1 MREFDGEVLGFARP
15 MKREQTALGGV
26 LLSALVFVAGQG
38 LIGTLVGVSAHDH
51 GFSNA
56 VIGLIGSAYYVG
68 FIAGCWCGPAA
79 ILRFGHQT
87 IFMAILLFAAVIMS
101 VFAFWAVPSAWIAAR
116 AALGFIAA
124 IAYTLIES
132 WLNHLAVNRNRG
144 RVFGSYLLIKQ
155 LGSSLGQT
163 IILLANVVPWA
174 MFAAA
179 ALLFAIAWIPIRAA
193 SPPVP
198 SIAPERTRP
207 RPIELLLAAPIGTLI
222 CAAAGL
228 ANGAIWTLSPVFG
241 VAHGFPRA
249 LAGAFMG
256 SFILGG
262 AIIQYPLG
270 WVSDRMDRRT
280 LVVCASVAA
289 AAIGAWLATM
299 SLGAPHWVVLITML
313 VFGMAVLSLYGLG
326 VSLVNDAVLPADRV
340 QTAAALLFLNSLASA
355 VSPIA
360 AGVLTDRFDIGAV
373 YWYTATVHAGIALFA
388 FAARGSNRIAV
399 SEAGK

>member
-222 CAAAGL
+222 CAAADWRMARSGL
-228 ANGAIWTLSPVFG
+228 FRRYSASRMASRAPSP
-241 VAHGFPRA
+241 ARSWARSSWAAPSSNIRW
-249 LAGAFMG
+249 AG
-256 SFILGG
+256 S
-262 AIIQYPLG
+262 
-270 WVSDRMDRRT
+270 RT
-280 LVVCASVAA
+280 
-289 AAIGAWLATM
+289 AW
-299 SLGAPHWVVLITML
+299 
-313 VFGMAVLSLYGLG
+313 
-326 VSLVNDAVLPADRV
+326 
-340 QTAAALLFLNSLASA
+340 TAARSWSA
-355 VSPIA
+355 QAWRRRLSV
-360 AGVLTDRFDIGAV
+360 
-373 YWYTATVHAGIALFA
+373 
-388 FAARGSNRIAV
+388 RGSQR
-399 SEAGK
+399 